1 VSPDHVAVTQ
11 GFKGSPEAV
20 VYHPADGRPVVS
32 LEPVVYKLESPQQSQ
47 KLMQMAHGAAGKP
60 KEIEVDSRTLAGSIA
75 RAHKMGLQVRVKGSG
90 FSGRS
95 RVHTKW
101 GSLRESRVSALGR
114 GQR

>member
-20 VYHPADGRPVVS
+20 VYHPADGR
-32 LEPVVYKLESPQQSQ
+32 PVVYKLESPQQSQ